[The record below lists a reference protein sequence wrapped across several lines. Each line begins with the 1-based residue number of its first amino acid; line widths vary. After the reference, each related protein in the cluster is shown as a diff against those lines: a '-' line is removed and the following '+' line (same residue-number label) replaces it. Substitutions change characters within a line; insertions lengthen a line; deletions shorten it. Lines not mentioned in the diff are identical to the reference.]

1 MRKPAGLAT
10 TGIRVRQVYDRKGN
24 LLRQEVV
31 GKVIVDFDPWQRVV
45 EILFRDWMPEDEE
58 RKEAAF

>member
-31 GKVIVDFDPWQRVV
+31 GKVTVDFDPWQRVV
-45 EILFRDWMPEDEE
+45 EILFKNWKPEDEE
-58 RKEAAF
+58 AAL

>member
-31 GKVIVDFDPWQRVV
+31 GKVTVDFDPWQRVV
-45 EILFRDWMPEDEE
+45 EILFKDWKPEDEE
-58 RKEAAF
+58 AAL